1 MLNILKFFFNIYFE
15 LKYRLLFYFSKYENN
30 NLTDIQNA
38 YLIHKNTKELYVI
51 NIFEFTKKI
60 GHKLIIY
67 TDILKDDYI
76 LDIGFKWN
84 KKDYRIQFLPN
95 SSTDRIIFPIFT
107 LNDIK
112 IKTNNQIIMVEDNSG
127 NIEINIERNKI
138 LKQYSGPIGDFYKS
152 KNLGICISNLYSLK
166 YKDFL
171 FRDVELKMEDLFL
184 NEYKVDGTNQNE
196 VFQFKRNLDET
207 KINKYNTNEDYIL
220 KTYDKFNLDW
230 KKTIFGVINWI
241 FGKKKNE

>member
-1 MLNILKFFFNIYFE
+1 MVHILKFLFNLYFE
-15 LKYRLLFYFSKYENN
+15 IKYQILYYFTKRESNIV
-30 NLTDIQNA
+30 DIQDA
-38 YLIHKNTKELYVI
+38 YIIDKKTKELKSMNNLDFI
-51 NIFEFTKKI
+51 KKI
-60 GHKLIIY
+60 GHEIFLIFN
-67 TDILKDDYI
+67 DNLSEYI

-95 SSTDRIIFPIFT
+95 SSTDRFIFPIFT

-112 IKTNNQIIMVEDNSG
+112 TKTNNQIIMVEDNSG
-127 NIEINIERNKI
+127 NIEINMERNKI
-138 LKQYSGPIGDFYKS
+138 LNQYSGPIGDFYKS

-171 FRDVELKMEDLFL
+171 FRDMELKMEDLFL

>member
-1 MLNILKFFFNIYFE
+1 MVNILKFFFNIYFE
-15 LKYRLLFYFSKYENN
+15 LKYRLLFYFSKHESN
-30 NLTDIQNA
+30 TIEIQNA
-38 YLIHKNTKELYVI
+38 YLIHKNTKELNII
-51 NIFEFTKKI
+51 NIYEITKKI
-60 GHKLIIY
+60 GHKIIIY

-84 KKDYRIQFLPN
+84 KKDYRIQFFPDSN
-95 SSTDRIIFPIFT
+95 NDRIIFPFFS

-112 IKTNNQIIMVEDNSG
+112 TKTNNQIIIVDDESG
-127 NIEINIERNKI
+127 NIDLNMERNKI
-138 LKQYSGPIGDFYKS
+138 INQYSGPIGDFYKS
-152 KNLGICISNLYSLK
+152 KNLGITLSYLYSLK

-171 FRDVELKMEDLFL
+171 FRDVRLKMEDLFL
-184 NEYKVDGTNQNE
+184 NEYEVNGTNQNE
-196 VFQFKRNLDET
+196 VFQFKRNLDEK

-230 KKTIFGVINWI
+230 KKTIIEVFYWI